1 MENIIKIIAKRDE
14 VTYNDARNIIQ
25 DFLDE
30 AEYYIENCEY
40 DELQDLL
47 MDMLGLEMDYL
58 PEILLN

>member
-40 DELQDLL
+40 YELQDLL